1 MLYDTDVLIAYLRGS
16 AKAATFL
23 SQPGTKAMSQV
34 TWMELAQG
42 ARDKQD
48 LAVMRTFLVRFN
60 FTVLPLSENIGHRA
74 VLYVEQHALK
84 DGVQM
89 ADALIA
95 ATAVEHGL
103 PLATGN
109 VKHFR
114 PLAGVKV
121 VSVSQ

>member
-1 MLYDTDVLIAYLRGS
+1 MLYDTDVLIAYLRGN
-16 AKAATFL
+16 ARAAAFL
-23 SQPGTKAMSQV
+23 ARPGYKAMSQV

-42 ARDKQD
+42 ARDKHD
-48 LAVMRTFLVRFN
+48 LAVTRAFLVRFS

-84 DGVQM
+84 DGVEM

-103 PLATGN
+103 PLATAN

-121 VSVSQ
+121 VPVSL